1 MDFNNIK
8 QKHRRYNI
16 FNKELYNPLQLYND
30 ILNNGKNITINEIIY
45 LNNLTSV
52 VMPDNHTDLR
62 KIVIFY
68 DDYYTR

>member
-1 MDFNNIK
+1 MDFINIK
-8 QKHRRYNI
+8 QKRRYNI
-16 FNKELYNPLQLYND
+16 FNKELYDPLQLYND

>member
-8 QKHRRYNI
+8 QKCRYNI
-16 FNKELYNPLQLYND
+16 FNKELYDPLRLYND

>member
-8 QKHRRYNI
+8 QKRRYNI
-16 FNKELYNPLQLYND
+16 FNKELYDPLQLYND